1 VPGRGL
7 YGNAH
12 SYTDT
17 NGDAAGHTL
26 ADSQCHGN
34 SKLYPHTEAFA
45 YLHQHPNRFGN
56 TEPDAIAP
64 TFANANGEPV
74 GNSES
79 NLDVDASTQS
89 HADANGVTDSD
100 CSRLPWCG
108 VYGDANSHNGA
119 HCDAHAKCNPDAVFR
134 GGVCDEVLGSQW

>member
-1 VPGRGL
+1 MWRQLPQPRRGLYAEARRLGVRVRIDESAYAHGDSEPGVPGRGL

-79 NLDVDASTQS
+79 NLDVDASTQ
-89 HADANGVTDSD
+89 
-100 CSRLPWCG
+100 
-108 VYGDANSHNGA
+108 
-119 HCDAHAKCNPDAVFR
+119 
-134 GGVCDEVLGSQW
+134 